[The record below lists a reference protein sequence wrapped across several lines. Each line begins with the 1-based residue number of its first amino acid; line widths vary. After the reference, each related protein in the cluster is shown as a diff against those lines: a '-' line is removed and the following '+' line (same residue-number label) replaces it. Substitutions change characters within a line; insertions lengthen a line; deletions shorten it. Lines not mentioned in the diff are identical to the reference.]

1 MSIWSTRFCEGGL
14 QMVSALGG
22 LRRRIL
28 TPDARQATLKV
39 RGFPARNPYAAACL
53 ETAGATFLAGF
64 GVGAERGTAAETAAL
79 LSEIDS
85 GRRGFAFEGA
95 AMALAIRDGLP
106 IGHNHHVTDFI
117 TAANEHLYM
126 IYVGVGWALARLP
139 RRLHRGALAGA
150 TDPVLRW
157 LVLDGYG
164 FHQAYFDTDR
174 YVKQQYVDPTPPLV
188 SPRHLDYVPHAID
201 QGIGRALW
209 FVSGADPAAA
219 CTLIEGFRAD
229 RRPDLF
235 AGLGLAATYAGGA
248 TADEL
253 ATLRDR
259 ASAYRREV
267 GQGATFAAEARSRAR
282 IVQPN
287 TEAAVAILTGSHVAD
302 AAALAIETRPVHL
315 TINGRPGFEVW
326 RERIRQ
332 RCLTAEPADPTVSA
346 APESTAKA
354 ES

>member
-1 MSIWSTRFCEGGL
+1 
-14 QMVSALGG
+14 MVSALGG
-22 LRRRIL
+22 LRRKIL
-28 TPDARQATLKV
+28 TPDVRQATLKV
-39 RGFPARNPYAAACL
+39 RGFPARNPYAAASL
-53 ETAGATFLAGF
+53 EMAGTTFLAGF
-64 GVGAERGTAAETAAL
+64 GVGAERATAAETAAF
-79 LSEIDS
+79 LSEIES
-85 GRRGFAFEGA
+85 ERRGFAFEGA

-117 TAANEHLYM
+117 TAAGEHLYM

-139 RRLHRGALAGA
+139 RPLHRAALTGA
-150 TDPVLRW
+150 TDPVLIW
-157 LVLDGYG
+157 LALDGYG
-164 FHQAYFDTDR
+164 FHQAYFHTDH
-174 YVKQQYVDPTPPLV
+174 YVKRQYVDPIPPVV
-188 SPRHLDYVPHAID
+188 STRHPHYVPRAID

-219 CTLIEGFRAD
+219 CTIIDGFAAE

-248 TADEL
+248 SAAEL

-259 ASAYRREV
+259 ASAYRQDI
-267 GQGATFAAEARSRAR
+267 GQGATFAAEARSRAG

-287 TEAAVAILTGSHVAD
+287 TEAAVAILTGGQVDD
-302 AAALAIETRPVHL
+302 AAALAIETRPVDL

-332 RCLTAEPADPTVSA
+332 RCLTAEPSDPTASA
-346 APESTAKA
+346 APDTTAKA
-354 ES
+354 ET